1 MGWGIT
7 AGVKGRTSMHNAELK
22 HFKAALHA
30 MLDGTEATLR
40 RRDEIAV
47 ENAPDSLD
55 RIQGATERE
64 LATRRIESD
73 FTLQQSVRTALLR
86 IAEGSYGICFRCEI
100 EIPVKRLRAVP
111 WAAYCLE
118 CQNSADRQT
127 MGSDKGELAGVFH
140 L

>member
-1 MGWGIT
+1 MQ
-7 AGVKGRTSMHNAELK
+7 KAELR
-22 HFKAALHA
+22 HFQQVLHA

-40 RRDEIAV
+40 RRDDIVV

-73 FTLQQSVRTALLR
+73 FTRLQSVRTALQR
-86 IAEGSYGICFRCEI
+86 IADGTYGTCFRCEN
-100 EIPVKRLRAVP
+100 EIPGKRLKAVP
-111 WAAYCLE
+111 WTSYCLE
-118 CQNSADRQT
+118 CQNSADLQT
-127 MGSDKGELAGVFH
+127 KGSAKGELAGAFT